1 MDPSKMTRPRS
12 GRISV
17 VGAGPGDPGLLTL
30 RGLRAL
36 READVVVIDG
46 ALSEAFD
53 AHIPPKAERFSIGQ
67 RSSGFSPIE
76 PGVVV
81 AFMVDRARRGS
92 HVVRLKT
99 GDPLFFGTGADEVV
113 QARNEG
119 IVVVVIP
126 GVSRITAGPALA
138 GIPLIVRGI
147 AGSVLILPGQLKP
160 AIPRPTIAA
169 IATPPQEPEPA
180 TAERRA
186 GVVVRRRALMPPP
199 VSPPLSP
206 NLEATGI
213 QGFAPVP
220 ATSRVSYGPQA
231 PAAAPPPTSTAEGV
245 SRDLL
250 KARLNAD
257 PAGLE
262 ELALGPE
269 DFAVDWNAVCAAA
282 ETIVFETVYHLE
294 SIRDGLTS
302 GGRAPS
308 EPVALI
314 SRGATVSQSVAI
326 ATVKTM
332 VEEAQRH
339 RLRMPLTVVV
349 SEAVNL
355 REHLMELERRPL
367 FGLRIAITRASMPGQ
382 GSEDDELVRSLGAR
396 PIPMPIWQAQPVP
409 GLGETLSELRS
420 DLRRAAGVVID
431 SPEAAHALAR
441 GLEEAWL
448 DWRIFPEDAAVVA
461 VGEATRNTLEGRG
474 LRAEMILDTEA
485 TAQNILGA
493 MEIDGH
499 GDHIAIVT
507 HVGGSSRLAEDM
519 KGRGVLPLI
528 VPVYERT
535 ILRANL
541 VTLRQALTRA
551 QVDTVLFFSPAD
563 VDVCFE
569 AWGAITA
576 SRLLRDVTV
585 AAGNEATA
593 IRLRQANITAAAVAT
608 QPGLE
613 GMLDALAA
621 RKAESREAGSR

>member
-1 MDPSKMTRPRS
+1 MSRPKS

-53 AHIPPKAERFSIGQ
+53 AHIPAKVERFSIGQ

-76 PGVVV
+76 PAVVV
-81 AFMVDRARRGS
+81 AFMVDRARRGA

-113 QARNEG
+113 QARNDG
-119 IVVVVIP
+119 ISVVVIP
-126 GVSRITAGPALA
+126 GVSRITAGPAMA

-160 AIPRPTIAA
+160 ATPRPMIAA
-169 IATPPQEPEPA
+169 VATPPPEPEPA
-180 TAERRA
+180 AAERRA
-186 GVVVRRRALMPPP
+186 GVVIRRRALLPPP

-206 NLEATGI
+206 PLDATAGL
-213 QGFAPVP
+213 GFAPVP
-220 ATSRVSYGPQA
+220 ATSRVSYTPPG
-231 PAAAPPPTSTAEGV
+231 AAAGPPPTSTAEGV

-250 KARLNAD
+250 KARLDAD
-257 PAGLE
+257 PSAIE

-282 ETIVFETVYHLE
+282 ETIVFETVYLLE

-302 GGRAPS
+302 GGRSPS

-314 SRGATVSQSVAI
+314 SRGATVSQAVAL

-367 FGLRIAITRASMPGQ
+367 FGMRIAITRASLPDQAG
-382 GSEDDELVRSLGAR
+382 EDDEYVRSLGAR
-396 PIPMPIWQAQPVP
+396 PIPMPIWQAQAVP
-409 GLGETLSELRS
+409 GLGETLGELRA
-420 DLRRAAGVVID
+420 DFRRAAGVVVD
-431 SPEAAHALAR
+431 SPESAIAFAR

-448 DWRIFPEDAAVVA
+448 DWRLFPEDAAVVA
-461 VGEATRNTLEGRG
+461 IGEATRRALEERG

-485 TAQNILGA
+485 SAENLLGA
-493 MEIDGH
+493 MELEGH
-499 GDHIAIVT
+499 GAHVALVT
-507 HVGGSSRLAEDM
+507 HVGGAVRLSEDM
-519 KGRGVLPLI
+519 KGHGVVPLV
-528 VPVYERT
+528 VPAYERT

-576 SRLLRDVTV
+576 VRLLRDVTI
-585 AAGNEATA
+585 AAEDEATA
-593 IRLRQANITAAAVAT
+593 NRLRQSKVEVAAVAT
-608 QPGLE
+608 EPGLE
-613 GMLDALAA
+613 GMLDALAN
-621 RKAESREAGSR
+621 RKAAGR